1 MAVDK
6 YTFKDADDSSDF
18 KERQIKLVKTVSQSE
33 VFSVRQ
39 FELAITVCEAK
50 IAREEAKKLDLQAKI
65 DAATTK
71 LG

>member
-1 MAVDK
+1 MADK

-18 KERQIKLVKTVSQSE
+18 KDRQIKLVKTVSQSE
-33 VFSVRQ
+33 VFSVSQ
-39 FELAITVCEAK
+39 FELAITVCDAK

-65 DAATTK
+65 DAATAK